1 MATMS
6 RRSFSAADIF
16 ELLNENN
23 GARYYNKDYDDPLN
37 QNAELCA
44 KCGGHC
50 CKRCGCFFSPDDFRV
65 LNFEYLKQ
73 EIEKGY
79 ITIELVDLSEYYME
93 GFAYVVR
100 ARNANGPIVE
110 KRLVRPCGPCILLG
124 EHGCALD
131 YNHRPTGGRLL
142 VPREDGNC
150 HAKYSTEHAIREW
163 LNYQKLLRE
172 LADYF
177 SEHLTSAI

>member
-16 ELLNENN
+16 ALLNENN
-23 GARYYNKDYDDPLN
+23 GAKYYKKDYDNPQN

-50 CKRCGCFFSPDDFRV
+50 CKRCGCFFSPDDFAV
-65 LNFEYLKQ
+65 LNYEALER

-79 ITIELVDLSEYYME
+79 ITIEKVDLSEIYEE

-100 ARNANGPIVE
+100 ARNTNGPIIE
-110 KRLVRPCGPCILLG
+110 NRLVRPGGPCMMLT

-131 YNHRPTGGRLL
+131 YEHRPTGGRLL
-142 VPREDGNC
+142 IPRENGNC
-150 HAKYSTEHAIREW
+150 YAKYSTEHAIREW
-163 LNYQKLLRE
+163 LNYQPLLEE
-172 LADYF
+172 LARHF
-177 SEHLTSAI
+177 SEQLTPAM